1 MNQAHPNFD
10 PSTKAGAHVLSR
22 VARAVD
28 AMEREQLSSA
38 KLELESSRTFSHLS
52 TQVAQLKRAM
62 SALADAVVGELDE
75 IRADHDAWRLKMER
89 HERVIEEKVAAVD
102 ATRRGQGCV
111 RRLAR
116 EEARSALY
124 ELKAEI
130 GNATECVADA
140 KAALAETERRN
151 AETGAALARLK
162 DVARASDVKL
172 QDQVDAIKGS
182 AGDHDERGGV
192 ETDRT
197 GVGSGA
203 GGVGNNGAGNNGG
216 IAYASESD
224 LVALRDWAREVATG
238 HDARLRRVE
247 GFGIWVA
254 AGQRD
259 GPRRP
264 RRRCGACRRTCPRDR
279 PRRRDT
285 RDTDRDGARVS
296 GCCVSVG
303 CSVGDGFKVVSKFG
317 PSLPRVWQE
326 LAVRPRRHRLSP
338 DRRPQRD
345 VHERQRAPDL
355 RDPRLHLHVRAAR
368 ARVDVVC
375 PDVDAHPG
383 IGDHGEQ
390 GHGGHDVDER
400 RDASAVEG
408 AVPVLHPRRHRKHAH
423 APTGLQLEILRVGG
437 EGGRDVSVGPPCS
450 GRAGNETLPS

>member
-62 SALADAVVGELDE
+62 SQLADAVVGELDE

-89 HERVIEEKVAAVD
+89 YERVIEEKVAAVD
-102 ATRRGQGCV
+102 ATRADKDAI

-172 QDQVDAIKGS
+172 QDQVDAIKARLAIMMSG
-182 AGDHDERGGV
+182 GGV
-192 ETDRT
+192 ETGGPDG
-197 GVGSGA
+197 GVGSGP
-203 GGVGNNGAGNNGG
+203 GVGNGAGNGA
-216 IAYASESD
+216 IAYASEAD

-247 GFGIWVA
+247 GFGLGSG
-254 AGQRD
+254 GQNTPTSAPPLR
-259 GPRRP
+259 GMSPYMSPRP
-264 RRRCGACRRTCPRDR
+264 P
-279 PRRRDT
+279 
-285 RDTDRDGARVS
+285 
-296 GCCVSVG
+296 
-303 CSVGDGFKVVSKFG
+303 K
-317 PSLPRVWQE
+317 
-326 LAVRPRRHRLSP
+326 
-338 DRRPQRD
+338 
-345 VHERQRAPDL
+345 APGY
-355 RDPRLHLHVRAAR
+355 
-368 ARVDVVC
+368 
-375 PDVDAHPG
+375 PG
-383 IGDHGEQ
+383 Y
-390 GHGGHDVDER
+390 
-400 RDASAVEG
+400 
-408 AVPVLHPRRHRKHAH
+408 
-423 APTGLQLEILRVGG
+423 
-437 EGGRDVSVGPPCS
+437 
-450 GRAGNETLPS
+450 

>member
-10 PSTKAGAHVLSR
+10 PSMKAGAHVLSR

-62 SALADAVVGELDE
+62 SQLADAVVGELDE
-75 IRADHDAWRLKMER
+75 IRADHDAWRRKMER

-102 ATRRGQGCV
+102 ATRADKDAI

-172 QDQVDAIKGS
+172 QDQVDAIKARLAIMMSG
-182 AGDHDERGGV
+182 GGV
-192 ETDRT
+192 ETGGPDG
-197 GVGSGA
+197 GVGSGH
-203 GGVGNNGAGNNGG
+203 GVGNGAGNGA
-216 IAYASESD
+216 IAYASEAD

-247 GFGIWVA
+247 GFGLGSS
-254 AGQRD
+254 GQNTPTSAPPLR
-259 GPRRP
+259 GMSPYMSPRP
-264 RRRCGACRRTCPRDR
+264 P
-279 PRRRDT
+279 
-285 RDTDRDGARVS
+285 
-296 GCCVSVG
+296 
-303 CSVGDGFKVVSKFG
+303 K
-317 PSLPRVWQE
+317 
-326 LAVRPRRHRLSP
+326 
-338 DRRPQRD
+338 
-345 VHERQRAPDL
+345 APGY
-355 RDPRLHLHVRAAR
+355 
-368 ARVDVVC
+368 
-375 PDVDAHPG
+375 PG
-383 IGDHGEQ
+383 Y
-390 GHGGHDVDER
+390 
-400 RDASAVEG
+400 
-408 AVPVLHPRRHRKHAH
+408 
-423 APTGLQLEILRVGG
+423 
-437 EGGRDVSVGPPCS
+437 
-450 GRAGNETLPS
+450 

>member
-62 SALADAVVGELDE
+62 TALADAVVGELDE

-102 ATRRGQGCV
+102 ATHADKDAV

-140 KAALAETERRN
+140 RAALAETERRN

-172 QDQVDAIKGS
+172 QDQVDAIKARLAVMMSG
-182 AGDHDERGGV
+182 GGV
-192 ETDRT
+192 DG

-247 GFGIWVA
+247 GLGFGF
-254 AGQRD
+254 GDRGSSRD
-259 GPRRP
+259 GTPTSAPPLRGMSPYMSPRP
-264 RRRCGACRRTCPRDR
+264 P
-279 PRRRDT
+279 
-285 RDTDRDGARVS
+285 
-296 GCCVSVG
+296 
-303 CSVGDGFKVVSKFG
+303 K
-317 PSLPRVWQE
+317 
-326 LAVRPRRHRLSP
+326 
-338 DRRPQRD
+338 
-345 VHERQRAPDL
+345 APGY
-355 RDPRLHLHVRAAR
+355 
-368 ARVDVVC
+368 
-375 PDVDAHPG
+375 PG
-383 IGDHGEQ
+383 Y
-390 GHGGHDVDER
+390 
-400 RDASAVEG
+400 
-408 AVPVLHPRRHRKHAH
+408 
-423 APTGLQLEILRVGG
+423 
-437 EGGRDVSVGPPCS
+437 
-450 GRAGNETLPS
+450 